1 MSFTTVQ
8 INHLN
13 RMNKAANS
21 VGLGTKFNKLITSFG
36 ASGSYTAVLA
46 DTSASAVTLATGL
59 GTIVGYQ
66 VQGFRS
72 GSAITNVYVSSSA
85 SGSLIVK
92 SGSFVNT
99 GDVYN
104 WIAW

>member
-1 MSFTTVQ
+1 MSFTKVQ
-8 INHLN
+8 IAHLN
-13 RMNKAANS
+13 AMNRAAKDIL
-21 VGLGTKFNKLITSFG
+21 LGTKLNKLVTGFG